1 MWKTCSLSDACSINN
16 GGTPKSKVSEYW
28 GDEIPWLT
36 PKDMGQLSS
45 RYVSQTARQITS
57 SGLGNSSAKL
67 IPSNS
72 VIISC
77 RAPIGHVAINEV
89 PMSFNQ
95 GCKGLTPRD
104 DVSTEYL
111 YYFLLASKQLLNDL
125 GTGAT
130 FKEISTKTL
139 ASVPI
144 PLPPLTEQ
152 ERIVAKLDEAFADI
166 EKAIENTEKNLVN
179 ATELFESYVSLILSS
194 PKGHWERGRLGG
206 FVENI
211 STGPFGS
218 MLHKSDYIENG
229 IPLINPINLQG
240 GKIVPDKRKAV
251 GQETQQRLQ
260 QYQVSCNDV
269 VVARRGELG
278 RCAVV
283 TGSEDGWLCGTGSF
297 FIRTS
302 ARLNPNV
309 LTWMLR
315 SSSGREKLAELSGG
329 AVMPNLSNKALSSM
343 VVDVPPSEE
352 QDDILV
358 KISEMD
364 SKISDVASRY
374 SQKVSLLHQL
384 KNAILAETLR
394 VSD

>member
-1 MWKTCSLSDACSINN
+1 
-16 GGTPKSKVSEYW
+16 
-28 GDEIPWLT
+28 
-36 PKDMGQLSS
+36 MGQLSS

-111 YYFLLASKQLLNDL
+111 YYFLLASKHRLNDL

-194 PKGHWERGRLGG
+194 P
-206 FVENI
+206 
-211 STGPFGS
+211 
-218 MLHKSDYIENG
+218 
-229 IPLINPINLQG
+229 
-240 GKIVPDKRKAV
+240 
-251 GQETQQRLQ
+251 
-260 QYQVSCNDV
+260 
-269 VVARRGELG
+269 
-278 RCAVV
+278 
-283 TGSEDGWLCGTGSF
+283 
-297 FIRTS
+297 
-302 ARLNPNV
+302 
-309 LTWMLR
+309 
-315 SSSGREKLAELSGG
+315 
-329 AVMPNLSNKALSSM
+329 
-343 VVDVPPSEE
+343 
-352 QDDILV
+352 
-358 KISEMD
+358 
-364 SKISDVASRY
+364 
-374 SQKVSLLHQL
+374 
-384 KNAILAETLR
+384 
-394 VSD
+394 